1 MESQK
6 LVIFEANGEEYGI
19 PVEYVISIEK
29 MASVTA
35 LPEMEDYVKGLMK
48 VRGELIPVL
57 DVKRI
62 LFSKLMEVSDKT
74 RLIVVQTS
82 DLSVGLLVEDAKEI
96 LDVSQESI
104 KDFNGLA
111 LQSSPYISG
120 MVNLENRLI
129 AIIKPDNL
137 VNSLEKI
144 QQIKGAVEASAL

>member
-57 DVKRI
+57 DVKKI

-144 QQIKGAVEASAL
+144 QQIKGAVEAAAL

>member
-96 LDVSQESI
+96 LDVSQEFI

-144 QQIKGAVEASAL
+144 QQIKGAVEASTL